1 MNILS
6 LIGRQKELFVGDIQ
20 NHEVLINDIVRSSRF
35 LVIGAAGSIGQAVCK
50 EIFKRSPDCL
60 HAIDISENNLVEL
73 VRQLRSTRGYID
85 GEFKTFVMDCG
96 SEEYSSLI
104 NLNSG
109 YDYILNLSALKHV
122 RSEKDPFSL
131 MRMIRVNILNTIST
145 IQLAKEKKVSKYF
158 CISTDKAANP
168 VNMMGASKRIMEMFL
183 ARERS
188 DINIS
193 TARFANVAF
202 SDGSLLHGF
211 TNRVLHQ
218 QPISAPDDVRR
229 YFVTPEESG
238 QLCLLS
244 TLLGKNG
251 ETFFPKLSDE
261 LKLTKFSDIAV
272 RFLSYHGYETVICES
287 EEEARARVSEL
298 LPRKKWP
305 VFFFKSDTAGEKDF
319 EEFFTT
325 EEELDLDRFSA
336 LGVIRNASQFDKDL
350 LNNFEET
357 IHKWIRTGEYDRTKI
372 IKLFNTT
379 VENFDHK
386 DTGKFLDNRM

>member
-145 IQLAKEKKVSKYF
+145 IQLAKEKKV
-158 CISTDKAANP
+158 
-168 VNMMGASKRIMEMFL
+168 
-183 ARERS
+183 
-188 DINIS
+188 
-193 TARFANVAF
+193 
-202 SDGSLLHGF
+202 
-211 TNRVLHQ
+211 
-218 QPISAPDDVRR
+218 
-229 YFVTPEESG
+229 
-238 QLCLLS
+238 
-244 TLLGKNG
+244 
-251 ETFFPKLSDE
+251 
-261 LKLTKFSDIAV
+261 
-272 RFLSYHGYETVICES
+272 
-287 EEEARARVSEL
+287 
-298 LPRKKWP
+298 
-305 VFFFKSDTAGEKDF
+305 
-319 EEFFTT
+319 
-325 EEELDLDRFSA
+325 
-336 LGVIRNASQFDKDL
+336 
-350 LNNFEET
+350 
-357 IHKWIRTGEYDRTKI
+357 
-372 IKLFNTT
+372 
-379 VENFDHK
+379 
-386 DTGKFLDNRM
+386 